1 MYAGVSGTMRQQMAT
16 SDGPNGVGTRAPHEF
31 PGRILLAVLGLNPRV
46 LTDTLYAL
54 ASPDD
59 RGAPRFVPTEVRIVT
74 TTAGRDVARRE
85 LLDPETGRFF
95 RFCADHRLD
104 PRSIAFGDESFIV
117 AQRDGRPLEDVVAT
131 ADHAAVA
138 ATLVRLVRRLT
149 ADDGTALYA
158 SLAGGRRTMA
168 FYLGHALSLYGRPQD
183 RLTHALVHSPST
195 AADRSRY
202 APPTRASA
210 PTSGPP
216 RNASTAPVTLVD
228 VPFLRLRRHLPP
240 AVIDGLPPPGA
251 VDTAATG
258 AAPPAPIEI
267 HFRRRLLAAG
277 PETVHL
283 PPADLAFYAVMA
295 RRRAERRDFV
305 NHRTPDLV
313 TEYLREYA
321 AATAD
326 QWAVHVD
333 RVRRRLRNGV
343 DRLWFEQRKA
353 RVNRAIRI
361 ALGPWLGRPYQIV
374 SRGRRPDT
382 RFGLSIDPAAIVF
395 RE

>member
-1 MYAGVSGTMRQQMAT
+1 MRQQMAT
-16 SDGPNGVGTRAPHEF
+16 SDGPNGAGTRAPHEF
-31 PGRILLAVLGLNPRV
+31 PGRVLLAVLGLNPQV
-46 LTDTLYAL
+46 LTETLHAL
-54 ASPDD
+54 VSPGE
-59 RGAPRFVPTEVRIVT
+59 RGAPPFVPTEVQIVT
-74 TTAGRDVARRE
+74 TTAGRDAARRE

-104 PRSIAFGDESFIV
+104 PRSIAFSDESFCV
-117 AQRDGRPLEDVVAT
+117 AQRDGRPLEDVAT
-131 ADHAAVA
+131 AADHAAVA
-138 ATLVRLVRRLT
+138 AAILRLVRRLT
-149 ADDGTALYA
+149 ADHGAAIHA

-183 RLTHALVHSPST
+183 RLSHVVHSPST

-216 RNASTAPVTLVD
+216 RNASTARVTLVD

-313 TEYLREYA
+313 T
-321 AATAD
+321 TP
-326 QWAVHVD
+326 
-333 RVRRRLRNGV
+333 RR
-343 DRLWFEQRKA
+343 
-353 RVNRAIRI
+353 
-361 ALGPWLGRPYQIV
+361 PGRPKDRDPPERSPRV
-374 SRGRRPDT
+374 S
-382 RFGLSIDPAAIVF
+382 
-395 RE
+395 